1 MNFIQFEKWHAFRA
15 SVGGMRGLNS
25 WRASV
30 NDMSAWA
37 TWVVS
42 QHGCVCVGGVD
53 GVLR

>member
-1 MNFIQFEKWHAFRA
+1 MLFVLVWVAW
-15 SVGGMRGLNS
+15 VVCLRGLNS